1 MENLDKLEILKK
13 DPQYAD
19 LCREHGEP
27 VAQPDGS
34 FVWHTQEGGS
44 VRLEMTAKPPA
55 EAPAA
60 NPPPAD
66 DEVDHPPQYTKG
78 AIECIDAI
86 DSAVAGVPPDE
97 AVCVANVVKYVW
109 RYNAKGGAVS
119 LRKARWYLDRLI
131 AKVDAREAAGS

>member
-1 MENLDKLEILKK
+1 MEKLDKLEMLKK

-27 VAQPDGS
+27 EAQPDGS
-34 FVWHTQEGGS
+34 FVWHTKEGGS

-55 EAPAA
+55 A
-60 NPPPAD
+60 PPAD

-78 AIECIDAI
+78 AVECIDAI

-109 RYNAKGGAVS
+109 RYSVKGGAVS

-131 AKVDAREAAGS
+131 AKVGAREAAGS